1 MEGLTRGYY
10 CPLVLSD
17 SSTELTWCWMPTGRR
32 GRYTGKGGAESQNC
46 QSNGL
51 SPEKSYLDV
60 RDEET
65 RGTQRSRDRPS
76 QEMEIVTL
84 KRWEELGR
92 E

>member
-1 MEGLTRGYY
+1 
-10 CPLVLSD
+10 
-17 SSTELTWCWMPTGRR
+17 MPTGRR
-32 GRYTGKGGAESQNC
+32 GRYTSTGGAESQNC
-46 QSNGL
+46 QSNGH

-65 RGTQRSRDRPS
+65 CGTQRSRDRPN

-84 KRWEELGR
+84 KQWQELGK